1 MLERIK
7 IGERASISVE
17 ELIIVELMEIHGW
30 KERPVEKDKEN
41 QRACT
46 RTFHKLKYLVLFYS
60 MKRWV
65 CRLNIHE
72 DLQRLNQQLTL
83 ENIIKKTTEMGYIIL
98 LSKLEPKQ
106 LHKVLHILFAAW
118 GKKFTATRILNGL
131 FGVLTLGNWWN

>member
-1 MLERIK
+1 
-7 IGERASISVE
+7 
-17 ELIIVELMEIHGW
+17 
-30 KERPVEKDKEN
+30 
-41 QRACT
+41 
-46 RTFHKLKYLVLFYS
+46 